1 MPSRRAP
8 KPGRQTG
15 WNTGPGEPGARGP
28 RLAPGVGWA
37 RGSLVPWSRS
47 WSSGMRDLG
56 KMMKQV
62 QKLQQDV
69 ARLQEELKAERVEAT
84 AGGGVVRAVANGH
97 GELQEVTID
106 PSVVDPSDIGLL
118 QDLVVAAVSE
128 AQRLAKQKAEE
139 RMRGLTGG
147 LPLPPGMI

>member
-1 MPSRRAP
+1 
-8 KPGRQTG
+8 
-15 WNTGPGEPGARGP
+15 
-28 RLAPGVGWA
+28 
-37 RGSLVPWSRS
+37 
-47 WSSGMRDLG
+47 MRDLG

-118 QDLVVAAVSE
+118 QDLVVAAVSA

-139 RMRGLTGG
+139 RMRSLTGG
-147 LPLPPGMI
+147 LPLPPGLI